1 MKSKLYVVVALLVV
15 ASFLAACA
23 PKAAATTAPAAA
35 APAEKKLRVVHLVN
49 GQLGD
54 KSFTD
59 SAHRGLVDAEK
70 DFGIELKTYEVGLDP
85 AKWVPALVDT
95 AEDPEVDVIVMGS
108 GDLLDA
114 LYEQAVKHPE
124 KKFIMFDNPVDFTDK
139 CKACTNVYAVQY
151 KQNEGSFMVGLYAGL
166 MSKSKKIGAVGGKEI
181 PVILDFMV
189 GYTQGA
195 EVAGVKKEDV
205 LIQYIGSWNDP
216 AKAKEIALA
225 MYQQGADYVF
235 QVAGGS
241 GPGVFQAA
249 IEAGKWAIGVDSDQA
264 VLYEETNPDYT
275 KVIATS
281 MLKNVDKS
289 LYRAFKLISEG
300 TMKWGINEALGI
312 PDGAG
317 LAYNKYY
324 EALTPQAVKDQIAKT
339 EADVIA
345 GKIVVATVY

>member
-1 MKSKLYVVVALLVV
+1 LVV

-23 PKAAATTAPAAA
+23 PKAAATTAPVAA
-35 APAEKKLRVVHLVN
+35 APAEKKLTVVHLVN

-59 SAHRGLVDAEK
+59 SAHRGMLKAAE
-70 DFGIELKTYEVGLDP
+70 DFDFIRKTYEVGLDP

-95 AEDPEVDVIVMGS
+95 AADPEVDIIVMGS

-114 LYEQAVKHPE
+114 LYEQAKLHPE

-139 CKACTNVYAVQY
+139 CKGCDNVYAVQY

-181 PVILDFMV
+181 PVILDFMI
-189 GYTQGA
+189 GYKQGA
-195 EVAGVKKEDV
+195 VLAGLKEEDV

-249 IEAGKWAIGVDSDQA
+249 IEAGKWALGVDSDQA
-264 VLYEETNPDYT
+264 VLFEDTNPDYT

-289 LYRAFKLISEG
+289 LYRAFKMIFEG

-324 EALTPQAVKDQIAKT
+324 EALTPQSVKDQIAKT

>member
-1 MKSKLYVVVALLVV
+1 MKSKLYIVVALLVV

-23 PKAAATTAPAAA
+23 PKAVATEAPAAA
-35 APAEKKLRVVHLVN
+35 AAMEKKLRVVHLVN

-59 SAHRGLVDAEK
+59 SAHRGLLDAEK

-114 LYEQAVKHPE
+114 LYEVAVKHPE
-124 KKFIMFDNPVDFTDK
+124 KKFIMFDNPVDFTEK
-139 CKACTNVYAVQY
+139 CKGCTNVYAVQY
-151 KQNEGSFMVGLYAGL
+151 KQNEGSFVVGLYAGL
-166 MSKSKKIGAVGGKEI
+166 MSKSKKIGAVGGKDI
-181 PVILDFMV
+181 PVINDFLV
-189 GYTQGA
+189 GYKQGA
-195 EVAGVKKEDV
+195 VLAGLKEEDV
-205 LIQYIGSWNDP
+205 LVQFIGSWNDP

-289 LYRAFKLISEG
+289 LYRAFKLIKEG
-300 TMKWGINEALGI
+300 TLKWGTNESLGI

-324 EALTPQAVKDQIAKT
+324 DALTPQAVKDQIAKV